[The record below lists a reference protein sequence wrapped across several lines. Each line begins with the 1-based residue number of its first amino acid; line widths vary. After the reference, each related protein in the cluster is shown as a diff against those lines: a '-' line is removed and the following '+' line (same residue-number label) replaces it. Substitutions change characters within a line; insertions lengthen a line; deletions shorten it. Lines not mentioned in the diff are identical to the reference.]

1 MTVHLAD
8 STWLHMFVMEYRLM
22 SINLSIVKIL
32 PKVKSKLVKETNTD
46 LLGGFAY
53 LESILIVKVLW
64 TFQVS
69 TKRFCCYENSLF
81 ASADCDDLVVLHTPS

>member
-1 MTVHLAD
+1 
-8 STWLHMFVMEYRLM
+8 MFVMEYRLM

-53 LESILIVKVLW
+53 LESILIVKVL
-64 TFQVS
+64 
-69 TKRFCCYENSLF
+69 
-81 ASADCDDLVVLHTPS
+81 